1 MNEMSDI
8 VPAATGL
15 SDRDL
20 VLQFE
25 SLGDNCELGLVQR
38 RVGAEPLGLFRFA
51 GAPLRHM
58 LRAMDARFVGMADPE
73 HVRVQPENGEY
84 MIKLAKY
91 DFVYHADMKI
101 GAAEPEALHRQH
113 SRTVRFLVDK
123 LVADLEKPEKI
134 MVFRQNEPLS
144 ATDLVDL
151 RLALSRF
158 GPSTLLWVA
167 EGCPGH
173 PPGSVDVIDRTFMVG
188 YVKRLALRASVP
200 DLDVESWMTVLRRA
214 WALWPARR
222 AGVSEPVI
230 ASEPPALPPGR
241 VDIQFG
247 AEGNAENGS
256 GFGWSKPENGFTWAI
271 EDRSLLLIDAPPEAS
286 DYWLEMDV
294 IPYVAEPSVPTQTLT
309 VSVNGTEVHRFDPV
323 TRGMVGCSVP
333 GGLVTGRDK
342 VEILMTHPDAASP
355 CDVAG
360 EQDERR
366 LAIAFRRLSLVCAQM
381 G

>member
-1 MNEMSDI
+1 MNEMFDI
-8 VPAATGL
+8 IPAATDL

-25 SLGDNCELGLVQR
+25 SLGDNCEFGLVQR

-51 GAPLRHM
+51 GAPLRHL
-58 LRAMDARFVGMADPE
+58 LRAMGAHFDGMAEPE

-91 DFVYHADMKI
+91 DFIYHADVKI
-101 GAAEPEALHRQH
+101 GAADPAVLHHQH
-113 SRTVRFLVDK
+113 CRTVRFLVNK
-123 LVADLEKPEKI
+123 FIADLENPEKI

-151 RLALSRF
+151 RAALSRL

-167 EGCPGH
+167 EACPGH
-173 PPGSVDVIDRTFMVG
+173 PPGSVDIIDRSFMVG
-188 YVKRLALRASVP
+188 YVRRLALRASVP
-200 DLDVESWMTVLRRA
+200 DLDIESWLTVLRRA
-214 WALWPARR
+214 WTLWPARQSG
-222 AGVSEPVI
+222 ASEPVLTP
-230 ASEPPALPPGR
+230 ASAPAGR

-247 AEGNAENGS
+247 TDGNAEDRS
-256 GFGWSKPENGFTWAI
+256 GFGWSKPENGFTWSI
-271 EDRSLLLIDAPPEAS
+271 EDRSLLTIDCPPDAS

-294 IPYVAEPSVPTQTLT
+294 TPYLAPPSVPVQTLI
-309 VSVNGTEVHRFDPV
+309 VSVSGSEVHRF
-323 TRGMVGCSVP
+323 TALERGMIGCTVP
-333 GGLVTGRDK
+333 GALVRGREK
-342 VEILMTHPDAASP
+342 VEILLEHPCAASP
-355 CDVAG
+355 NDVAG

-366 LAIAFRRLSLVCAQM
+366 LAIAFRVLSLVCAQM